1 MKLIPDWRQ
10 AWRMLSMR
18 VAFLA
23 VIWGSLPAEL
33 QAEILGGLG
42 VSPGRVP
49 LFIGLTVMVVR
60 IIAQKKLADA
70 AAATQRAGGP
80 GGPTG
85 PV

>member
-33 QAEILGGLG
+33 QAEILGGLS
-42 VSPGRVP
+42 VCRCSSAWP
-49 LFIGLTVMVVR
+49 
-60 IIAQKKLADA
+60 
-70 AAATQRAGGP
+70 
-80 GGPTG
+80 
-85 PV
+85 